1 MRQSPRWGRDIFL
14 NINTIIA
21 LIRHVR
27 AFPLLLRQCRN
38 LINGVTKLELCICT
52 ASHLP
57 PWPPLHCILF
67 YWIIHLKSR
76 SEENDR
82 ATSLLDAV
90 RNFVGESNFNHL
102 TRPPA
107 LFNGYREDNNNE
119 EFGSEQADL
128 KELEGSENENK
139 TDVSQS
145 ETSLDSNDNVE

>member
-1 MRQSPRWGRDIFL
+1 MWEL
-14 NINTIIA
+14 
-21 LIRHVR
+21 
-27 AFPLLLRQCRN
+27 FPFLLRQCRN
-38 LINGVTKLELCICT
+38 LINGLTKLELCT
-52 ASHLP
+52 SQSPSSLASAALYSF
-57 PWPPLHCILF
+57 LLNYSSEILA
-67 YWIIHLKSR
+67 R

-119 EFGSEQADL
+119 EFESEQADL

>member
-1 MRQSPRWGRDIFL
+1 M
-14 NINTIIA
+14 
-21 LIRHVR
+21 
-27 AFPLLLRQCRN
+27 RQCRN
-38 LINGVTKLELCICT
+38 LINGLTKLELCT
-52 ASHLP
+52 SQSPSSLASAALYSF
-57 PWPPLHCILF
+57 LLNYSSEILA
-67 YWIIHLKSR
+67 R

-119 EFGSEQADL
+119 EFESEQADL

>member
-1 MRQSPRWGRDIFL
+1 MWEL
-14 NINTIIA
+14 
-21 LIRHVR
+21 
-27 AFPLLLRQCRN
+27 FPFLLRQCRN
-38 LINGVTKLELCICT
+38 LINGLTKLDLCPSQSPSSL
-52 ASHLP
+52 ASAALYSF
-57 PWPPLHCILF
+57 LLNYSSEILA
-67 YWIIHLKSR
+67 R

-119 EFGSEQADL
+119 EFESEQADL

>member
-1 MRQSPRWGRDIFL
+1 MWEL
-14 NINTIIA
+14 
-21 LIRHVR
+21 
-27 AFPLLLRQCRN
+27 FPFLLRQCRN
-38 LINGVTKLELCICT
+38 LINGLAKIELCTSQSPSCL
-52 ASHLP
+52 ASAALYSF
-57 PWPPLHCILF
+57 LLNYSSEILA
-67 YWIIHLKSR
+67 R

-119 EFGSEQADL
+119 EFESEQADL